1 MKLKTKLNMTTLY
14 DKYPNLKTDFDMNW
28 RNIVK
33 KCLNDQF
40 YRNPKS
46 SRLTGV
52 KGRCK
57 VIFGYLDDDELS
69 VVQDRVSDNF
79 IYKMYES
86 DWDVWRE
93 KLPYIFSRKD
103 KKEIDLDTAGI
114 IMESLIRCD
123 ENGIPKSVAS
133 VPKEKTYTVIIKEN
147 NVDDGNSFI
156 CKSVPIDVAM
166 TTISQL
172 SSALS

>member
-1 MKLKTKLNMTTLY
+1 MKLKTKLNMTTLCE
-14 DKYPNLKTDFDMNW
+14 KYPSLKTDFDMNW
-28 RNIVK
+28 RNIIK
-33 KCLNDQF
+33 KCLTEQI
-40 YRNPKS
+40 YRNSKS

-57 VIFGYLDDDELS
+57 ITFGYLDEDEVS
-69 VVQDRVSDNF
+69 VIQDRISDNF
-79 IYKMYES
+79 INKLYES
-86 DWDVWRE
+86 DWDAWRE
-93 KLPYIFSRKD
+93 KLPNIFSRKD
-103 KKEIDLDTAGI
+103 KKEIDLEAAGTL
-114 IMESLIRCD
+114 MESIIRCD

-147 NVDDGNSFI
+147 NIEEGNSFI